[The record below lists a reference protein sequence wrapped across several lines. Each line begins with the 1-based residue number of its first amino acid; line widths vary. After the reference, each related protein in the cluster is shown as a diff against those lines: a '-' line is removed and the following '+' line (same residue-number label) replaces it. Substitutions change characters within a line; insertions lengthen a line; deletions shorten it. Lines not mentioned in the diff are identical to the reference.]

1 MVRVRNAMKGEM
13 NRRVSRL
20 VYGNKKFTEKMKER
34 FEIDAVIK
42 PNGRPRKDRDKE

>member
-13 NRRVSRL
+13 NRRVVCGS
-20 VYGNKKFTEKMKER
+20 KEFTERMQDK